1 MFQSTDLSVDFG
13 DGNWRQAEAWNF
25 FCRGGCGAH
34 AKKWPNLIAPD
45 TAADPFVPPTFYV
58 WALTVKTGTAN
69 GMRSVA
75 SNRFKPVYLFPFVQK
90 ADDRTDICGAQE
102 VRADDEPEWIRIFE
116 EAQSVAAR
124 DLKAKTLREK
134 RIAWNEKLRKMKQR
148 PVGEARVKIYKRKAS
163 RACACDWG
171 KTGVSHFLRF

>member
-1 MFQSTDLSVDFG
+1 
-13 DGNWRQAEAWNF
+13 
-25 FCRGGCGAH
+25 
-34 AKKWPNLIAPD
+34 
-45 TAADPFVPPTFYV
+45 
-58 WALTVKTGTAN
+58 
-69 GMRSVA
+69 MRSVA

-163 RACACDWG
+163 RACACD
-171 KTGVSHFLRF
+171 